1 MTAVAVVR
9 DGLLRLPMAVE
20 TRRMAC
26 RDRLESR
33 SARRMADGAVVVLL
47 GRMSKPQQGNHV
59 LMPIVREL
67 DCELERG
74 RRITECKSRF
84 IARRRFRMANGA
96 DCRPCTAEKLRPV
109 TAHTGVVAGII
120 FNIRKSYFVAGVASG
135 LVFLCGVGELRIISH
150 G

>member
-1 MTAVAVVR
+1 
-9 DGLLRLPMAVE
+9 MAVE

-109 TAHTGVVAGII
+109 TTHTGVVAGII
-120 FNIRKSYFVAGVASG
+120 FNIRKSY
-135 LVFLCGVGELRIISH
+135 
-150 G
+150 